1 MLPFD
6 YFQYMEGGH
15 NKAISRDPLSYYPSE
30 GVMALQVTSMKKM
43 MGMDSDAE
51 EEWIRESNGEMP
63 RDR

>member
-1 MLPFD
+1 
-6 YFQYMEGGH
+6 MEGGH

>member
-1 MLPFD
+1 
-6 YFQYMEGGH
+6 
-15 NKAISRDPLSYYPSE
+15 
-30 GVMALQVTSMKKM
+30 MALQVTSMKKM